1 MMENPTTSSGQKQPD
16 TLTAGNR
23 YISCTLQLDR
33 LSFVGNL
40 RNKLVSKN
48 DSNREVQAFGRF
60 ENDLGLSERKFAQ
73 YPYRY
78 QWKHV
83 LGFTVQYSD
92 DKNTSDIRVDC
103 NPNLFN
109 TPALLTAFHAAIDSI
124 LENLRHVKITRVDLA
139 IDFPFDLSTYYMATD
154 QPKSSSNYLSASKCL
169 ETQYLGGRGSAE
181 QFRVYDKQKQS
192 GLDNVKWRVE
202 AQYRF
207 RATSELLNLV
217 PFAGLQISKP
227 VTTGTTP
234 VDAIFL
240 HALQTKPELFGALDK
255 RTRAKYRKMFR
266 EDKTDDIGQ
275 VCRDIALRDMGNLIS
290 MISAVIDVEKNN
302 AN

>member
-1 MMENPTTSSGQKQPD
+1 MQKNTTTASGQKQPD

-40 RNKLVSKN
+40 RDKQISKK
-48 DSNREVQAFGRF
+48 DTNREVQAFGRF
-60 ENDLGLSERKFAQ
+60 ENDLGLSERKLAK

-92 DKNTSDIRVDC
+92 DPSTSDIRVDC

-109 TPALLTAFHAAIDSI
+109 TPPLLTAFHAALDSI
-124 LENLRHVKITRVDLA
+124 LVNLRHIKVTRIDLA
-139 IDFPFDLSTYYMATD
+139 IDFPFDLSTYYMDTQ
-154 QPKSSSNYLSASKCL
+154 QPKSSSNYLSSSKNL

-181 QFRVYDKQKQS
+181 QFRIYDKQRQA
-192 GLDNVKWRVE
+192 GLDETKWRVE

-217 PFAGLQISKP
+217 PFSGLQISKP

-240 HALQTKPELFGALDK
+240 HALQTKPELFGPLDK
-255 RTRAKYRKMFR
+255 RTRAKYRKMLR
-266 EDKTDDIGQ
+266 DDKTEDIGQ
-275 VCRDIALRDMGNLIS
+275 VCRDIAARDMSNLLL
-290 MISAVIDVEKNN
+290 MISQVIDVEKEN